1 MQKQRKS
8 HNDIIYILN
17 ALFKKRVELI
27 APFLER
33 INEWIA
39 LSFKYEL
46 NPSAFSIV
54 RDLYVTL
61 WIDTHFES
69 LLNADLP
76 ESIRQKALSSIS
88 EIIEIIN
95 NPSKSIELNS
105 NINSNSYES
114 ASIKHKLLLTK
125 ITIINDI
132 LNLEDHNTKKLDELR
147 HSYQKDKRLLERE
160 FKRFSKEIS

>member
-39 LSFKYEL
+39 LSFKYER
-46 NPSAFSIV
+46 NPSAFNIV
-54 RDLYVTL
+54 RDRYVTL

-95 NPSKSIELNS
+95 NPSKSIELK
-105 NINSNSYES
+105 SNSYES
-114 ASIKHKLLLTK
+114 SSIKHKLLLTK